1 MFRTATFTPLFNIPD
16 FLIPLEQA
24 PVDETFHMR
33 MLETI
38 IFPKREIVIIS
49 QSQGVATVYC
59 SDYPWSLP
67 LYTLT
72 AFLEIGKAEEK
83 PPLPSATHIIQR
95 LLDFPK
101 MPYLLGG
108 NTTKKINLGLTLSFS
123 PFFMRNTSLYG
134 IDCSGLLYFVT
145 GGNTPRN
152 TKELME
158 FGEVV
163 EDLCPLD
170 LIVFKGHV
178 LIYLGN
184 GLVIESREIDG
195 VIISRWDMRKKAIT
209 KPYRFIRFHPEACA
223 ER

>member
-1 MFRTATFTPLFNIPD
+1 MFRTAAFTPLFNIPN
-16 FLIPLEQA
+16 FIQCLEDG

-33 MLETI
+33 ILETI
-38 IFPKREIVIIS
+38 VFPKREIVICS
-49 QSQGVATVYC
+49 QIKGVCQVYC
-59 SDYPWSLP
+59 SDYLSPSP
-67 LYTLT
+67 LYTL
-72 AFLEIGKAEEK
+72 ALFLEIGFAEEK
-83 PPLPSATHIIQR
+83 APMPSLTKIIQR
-95 LLDFPK
+95 LKNFPK

-108 NTTKKINLGLTLSFS
+108 NITQKINLGLPLESI
-123 PFFMRNTSLYG
+123 PFTMRNASLYG

-145 GGNTPRN
+145 NGHTPRN

-158 FGEVV
+158 FGEKV

-178 LIYLGN
+178 LIYLGD

-195 VIISRWDMRKKAIT
+195 VIISNWDRRRKLIT
-209 KPYRFIRFHPEACA
+209 KPYHFIRFHPEAFA

>member
-1 MFRTATFTPLFNIPD
+1 MFRTAVFTPLFNTPN
-16 FLIPLEQA
+16 FLVLLEDT

-33 MLETI
+33 ILETI
-38 IFPKREIVIIS
+38 IYPKREMIVYSECKGIS
-49 QSQGVATVYC
+49 EVYC
-59 SDYPWSLP
+59 SDYPHPLP

-72 AFLEIGKAEEK
+72 SFLENGSAEEK
-83 PPLPSATHIIQR
+83 DPLPSINDIVQK
-95 LLDFPK
+95 LVNFPK

-108 NTTKKINLGLTLSFS
+108 NITEKINLGLKLGPI
-123 PFFMRNTSLYG
+123 PFYMRNTNLYG

-145 GGNTPRN
+145 GGHTPRN

-158 FGEVV
+158 FGHIV
-163 EDLCPLD
+163 EDLRSLD

-209 KPYRFIRFHPEACA
+209 KPYRFIRFHPETCA

>member
-1 MFRTATFTPLFNIPD
+1 MFRTAVFTPLFNVPD
-16 FLIPLEQA
+16 FLHRLEHAQ
-24 PVDETFHMR
+24 VDETFHMR
-33 MLETI
+33 ILETI
-38 IFPKREIVIIS
+38 IFPKREIVICDE
-49 QSQGVATVYC
+49 SQGVTEVYC
-59 SDYPWSLP
+59 PDYLSPLP

-72 AFLEIGKAEEK
+72 TFLEDGSADEK
-83 PPLPSATHIIQR
+83 PPIAPLTQIIQR
-95 LLDFPK
+95 LMNFPK

-108 NTTKKINLGLTLSFS
+108 NITEKINLNLPLGSI
-123 PFFMRNTSLYG
+123 PFYSRNTNLYG

-145 GGNTPRN
+145 GGHTPRN

-178 LIYLGN
+178 LIYLGD

-195 VIISRWDMRKKAIT
+195 VIISKWDRRKELIT
-209 KPYRFIRFHPEACA
+209 KPYRFIRFHPETCV